1 MMRLTHLYE
10 RVLDSV
16 FAVDPDYG
24 LRLTGAY
31 ALRAHGLVDRPSRGL
46 DFVTV
51 SELPLVDIGD
61 HVADELRERGLAV
74 KQRPGNPLQARMVV
88 SDPVVPEETCPV
100 NILKA
105 PLQRPPVLIDD
116 RPVADLDDV
125 AGMKVGAVLNRA
137 LPRDL
142 IDAAALNERY
152 SFDDLERL
160 GAHFEEGFTEQ
171 TLAFELET
179 ALVYDEEAYA
189 EYGLSPDQITRVKRF
204 TLLWYEDLTLR
215 LAEEAEVDPFE

>member
-1 MMRLTHLYE
+1 MRLTDFYE
-10 RVLDSV
+10 RVLDAV
-16 FAVDPDYG
+16 VEVDPAYG

-31 ALRAHGLVDRPSRGL
+31 ALRAHGLVERPSRGL

-51 SELPLVDIGD
+51 SELPLVDIAD
-61 HVADELRERGLAV
+61 HVADALREKALAV

-88 SDPVVPEETCPV
+88 SDPVVPEQSCPV

-105 PLQRPPVLIDD
+105 PLQRPPVLIGD

-171 TLAFELET
+171 ALAFELET

-189 EYGLSPDQITRVKRF
+189 EYGLTPEQIARVQRF
-204 TLLWYEDLTLR
+204 ALAWYEDLTMR
-215 LAEEAEVDPFE
+215 IAEEADIDPFE